1 MTTIGGP
8 GGIGGPK
15 GPTSPDGAEPAP
27 GTGDL
32 TGDVAAGSMHGPAH
46 VAATT
51 AQGAPDPLGAL
62 GALGA
67 ELAAGRLTP
76 HEVTGAL
83 IDRLVE
89 ATGGPAMDATER
101 AELRE
106 LLTDLVTND
115 PYLAG
120 LVGRI

>member
-15 GPTSPDGAEPAP
+15 GPTGPEGAEPAP
-27 GTGDL
+27 RADAIAGEVVTDPTQG
-32 TGDVAAGSMHGPAH
+32 AAHA
-46 VAATT
+46 AATT
-51 AQGAPDPLGAL
+51 ALDAL
-62 GALGA
+62 AA

-115 PYLAG
+115 PYLGG

>member
-8 GGIGGPK
+8 GGIGGSN
-15 GPTSPDGAEPAP
+15 GPTAPDGTDPA
-27 GTGDL
+27 TGADDI
-32 TGDVAAGSMHGPAH
+32 TGDVAASSTHGPAH
-46 VAATT
+46 VAVTT
-51 AQGAPDPLGAL
+51 ALDALGSLDAL

-67 ELAAGRLTP
+67 ELTAGRLTP

-115 PYLAG
+115 PYLGG